1 MDMIY
6 NVRYDVAPNSISVY
20 SNNPH
25 DFRSYSYGGAS
36 SIPPPPLPLPPPPG
50 QPRDWKLKKGKITS
64 SSSKSWSFNDPEF
77 QRKKRVASYKV
88 YSVEGKV
95 KGSFRRSFRWLKD
108 KYTQVVYGW
117 WWISPPFFFS
127 YVCNIIRYNHI
138 WFFKNHALRI
148 FDCNYNAYF
157 SNEILSSKLRATFCI
172 LVFEVFSHR
181 FLSEILTIFNKT
193 IIVKGKIG

>member
-1 MDMIY
+1 MSPLSIQFFKNSYTNPHYFSQLLSCLLNTKSMAEDYNRSRSYSYSDDRNHMDMIY
-6 NVRYDVAPNSISVY
+6 NVRYDVAPNSISAY

-25 DFRSYSYGGAS
+25 DFRSYSYGAAS

-50 QPRDWKLKKGKITS
+50 QPRDWKLKKGKIAS

-117 WWISPPFFFS
+117 WWISPSFFFLMF
-127 YVCNIIRYNHI
+127 V
-138 WFFKNHALRI
+138 
-148 FDCNYNAYF
+148 
-157 SNEILSSKLRATFCI
+157 ILSAIIIYDFSK
-172 LVFEVFSHR
+172 VMP
-181 FLSEILTIFNKT
+181 
-193 IIVKGKIG
+193 